1 MTSESDSLVH
11 NGEWSAHWKKTVLQ
25 GQAHVRASGAFS
37 TFFKKKIVNILS
49 RNKFSETGS
58 KIGRIN

>member
-1 MTSESDSLVH
+1 VPSESDSLVH
-11 NGEWSAHWKKTVLQ
+11 NGEWSAHREKAVIQ

-37 TFFKKKIVNILS
+37 TFFLKIWNIFA
-49 RNKFSETGS
+49 RNKFSETGL

>member
-1 MTSESDSLVH
+1 VTSESDSLVH
-11 NGEWSAHWKKTVLQ
+11 NGEWSAQWKKTVLQ

-37 TFFKKKIVNILS
+37 KNFKKKIVNILA
-49 RNKFSETGS
+49 RNKFSETGW